1 MRDVRA
7 QDVRDVRK
15 HPARGRSDLGA
26 VLSTAAAG
34 EV

>member
-1 MRDVRA
+1 M
-7 QDVRDVRK
+7 RDVRK
-15 HPARGRSDLGA
+15 HPGVGRSDVVA